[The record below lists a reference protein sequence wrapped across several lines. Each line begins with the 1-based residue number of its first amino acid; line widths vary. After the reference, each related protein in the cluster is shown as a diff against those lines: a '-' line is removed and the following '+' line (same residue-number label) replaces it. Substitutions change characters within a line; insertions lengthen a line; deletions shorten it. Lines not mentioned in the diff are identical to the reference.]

1 MIPGLFH
8 AQARIRRI
16 ILVASQN
23 RQAHSKQ
30 LNRSGK
36 TMNRIELAIFGAMTV
51 YIIAV
56 IVSYMKLEP
65 IQGYEIQLGSLSI
78 SKTFTGI
85 AIRQEELLHSP
96 YTGYIN
102 YFVREG
108 ERVSTRDTVYSVD
121 ESGKLASLLNA
132 GDMGETSYTDEELG
146 EFRSE
151 VVQYDRGFDSKDFSS
166 VYDFKYN
173 IESSVMKLVNI
184 NMYESLEALNQ
195 SNLGGMVS
203 LCAAGKTGYVVYNT
217 DGYETL
223 TAEQITA
230 DMFDQ
235 STYEKNRVNNND
247 LIEKNA
253 VVGKIVTDENWSLV
267 IPIEEE
273 RAAELEEAEYVQVKF
288 IKTQETSWGQV
299 VIHHLEDNV
308 YAELIFNNS
317 CISFC
322 TDRYIDI
329 ELVVND
335 QQGLKIPNSAIAE
348 KEFFIIPA
356 DFMTKGGPNGN
367 YGVLKE
373 KADENGNLVNEF
385 VETNVYSSDEE
396 EFYIDSSEL
405 KVGDYIC
412 KMDST
417 EKMAISR
424 TGVLTGVYNMN
435 KGYADFKQ
443 INVLA
448 KNDEYSIVSSTTQ
461 YGLTVYDRIVLD
473 ATSVNNNDFIY
484 N

>member
-1 MIPGLFH
+1 M
-8 AQARIRRI
+8 
-16 ILVASQN
+16 ASQN

-223 TAEQITA
+223 TPEQITA

-448 KNDEYSIVSSTTQ
+448 KNDEYSIVSSSTQ

>member
-108 ERVSTRDTVYSVD
+108 ERVSTRDTVYFVD

-223 TAEQITA
+223 TPEQITA

-448 KNDEYSIVSSTTQ
+448 KNDEYSIVSSSTQ

>member
-1 MIPGLFH
+1 
-8 AQARIRRI
+8 
-16 ILVASQN
+16 
-23 RQAHSKQ
+23 
-30 LNRSGK
+30 
-36 TMNRIELAIFGAMTV
+36 MNRIELAIFGAMTV

-56 IVSYMKLEP
+56 IVSYMKMEP

-78 SKTFTGI
+78 AKTYTGI

-121 ESGKLASLLNA
+121 ESGKLASLLSA
-132 GDMGETSYTDEELG
+132 SDTGESSYTDEELG
-146 EFRSE
+146 EFRAE
-151 VVQYDRGFDSKDFSS
+151 VIQYDRGFDSKDFSS

-173 IESSVMKLVNI
+173 IQSSVMKLVNT
-184 NMYESLEALNQ
+184 NMYESLDALNRA
-195 SNLGGMVS
+195 NLGGMVS
-203 LCAAGKTGYVVYNT
+203 LCTAGKTGYVVYNT
-217 DGYETL
+217 DGYESL
-223 TAEQITA
+223 TPEQITA
-230 DMFDQ
+230 EMYDQ
-235 STYEKNRVNNND
+235 SLYEKSRVNNND

-253 VVGKIVTDENWSLV
+253 VVGKLVTDENWSLV
-267 IPIEEE
+267 IPVDEE

-288 IKTQETSWGQV
+288 IKTQQTSWGQV
-299 VIHHLEDNV
+299 VIHHLTDGV

-322 TDRYIDI
+322 TDRYVDI

-356 DFMTKGGPNGN
+356 DYMTKGGANGN

-373 KADENGNLVNEF
+373 KADENGNLVNVF

-448 KNDEYSIVSSTTQ
+448 HNDEYSIVSSTTQ